1 MQTSYKLL
9 SDRFA
14 VGQITDG
21 SIRQVDG
28 QLAAEN
34 VIQFGQ
40 PVRKGTDKENQVK
53 VLDGITAGL
62 CIGFA
67 VRSEERIT
75 GQYEIYSQVDV
86 IRFGRIAV
94 IVKEAVLVDDDAYV
108 YADATIVIVM
118 LLFFSFSAVN
128 HTVTAIREHN
138 IKPVNLMRPI
148 MTLLLI
154 MINQQL

>member
-21 SIRQVDG
+21 SIRQIDG

-40 PVRKGTDKENQVK
+40 PVRRGTDKENQVK

-67 VRSEERIT
+67 VRNEERVT

-108 YADATIVIVM
+108 YADATIGKTTASGLKIGKFTTAAALGGLAELQLQ
-118 LLFFSFSAVN
+118 LLY
-128 HTVTAIREHN
+128 
-138 IKPVNLMRPI
+138 
-148 MTLLLI
+148 
-154 MINQQL
+154 